1 MRRAAAGMSLIEV
14 LVVLLSLTIV
24 GSMAFQMLWENNV
37 AVSRNLSQS
46 SKADR
51 LRILQKTL
59 DQDLSSLYPNALEAG
74 VRIDSGTGEA
84 GEREL
89 LSGRLIESDGAQN
102 LDVYE
107 FAYTLEEYPEGAGR
121 MALVRSLDPDL
132 SPGRSPEADVR
143 PVFSLEVDET
153 LDWEVEN
160 TEWRGA
166 TSPSRLNLTLT
177 NSRFKD
183 FGTRREILI
192 HGAGQP

>member
-1 MRRAAAGMSLIEV
+1 MNRASAGMSLIEV

-59 DQDLSSLYPNALEAG
+59 DQDLSSLYPNALAAG

-89 LSGRLIESDGAQN
+89 LSGRLIESDGAQSLN
-102 LDVYE
+102 VYE
-107 FAYTLEEYPEGAGR
+107 FAYILEEYPEGAGR

-132 SPGRSPEADVR
+132 SPGRSPEADLR
-143 PVFSLEVDET
+143 PVFTLEVDET

-160 TEWRGA
+160 TDWRGA